1 MAAFLHDLAYRR
13 QTLLHEVTEFD
24 AIWQEV
30 QTACGIADH
39 GLVRT
44 DLARLKSD
52 LQSQRFTIGVFGLI
66 KRGKS
71 TLLNALLG
79 TEVSATHVTP
89 ETAVPVYVEHGDA
102 PRAEV
107 HLATGE
113 VREVAASEA
122 VEWTSQKHN
131 AGNRR
136 GVTHVRW
143 SLPSD
148 MLQHG
153 VRLVDTPGL
162 DDAEADELYTTRTI
176 QELDAADAGIVVFM
190 SPPTVGATEM
200 GFLRQ
205 VAEAHLKKTIIVAN
219 FYPQHYHDLETRQ
232 QVLDYVRT
240 RIAESAGIEDVKLH
254 PVCAQEAWEARQ
266 RGDVAGFEAA
276 GGAALLEAVEQVI
289 STHTGRRLLDR
300 VEEAL
305 DRAARIATAE
315 VDLRLRVLRGIDRT
329 EKNKLREHADR
340 LGQDDGDVELPIRRD
355 EIEGLKAQ
363 LHGLIHQSFIK
374 GRRAIDEAKS
384 VEELER
390 VLGRFTRE
398 VEVVTEN
405 SYRVL
410 RSRLAQVE
418 RDVDLDVDQSIASTL
433 VDVGAV
439 VPSSRVVRL
448 DEATTI
454 SARMQDTDIRS
465 AAVGG
470 LVAGSAGFM
479 LLGAALGPL
488 GIVAGALVGWH
499 VGETMRSGRE
509 LKPIREDVNRQ
520 LIEVSDELLAEF
532 DRRADHL
539 MLAIRESARRR
550 RRGFSSDLKHAIRL
564 AEHAGAD
571 VEGTRRAIELLEH
584 ASMKVP
590 TYRKPDAVVDIP
602 DTPETIATTPR
613 AAQTA

>member
-13 QTLLHEVTEFD
+13 QTLLHQVTEFD
-24 AIWQEV
+24 AIWQDV
-30 QTACGIADH
+30 QSACGIEEQ

-44 DLARLKSD
+44 DLARLDGD
-52 LQSQRFTIGVFGLI
+52 LSAQRFTIGVFGLI

-89 ETAVPVYVEHGDA
+89 ETAVPVYVEHGDQA
-102 PRAEV
+102 RTEV

-113 VREVAASEA
+113 VRELAPSEA
-122 VEWTSQKHN
+122 IEWTSQKHN

-143 SLPSD
+143 ALPSD
-148 MLQHG
+148 MLKHG

-190 SPPTVGATEM
+190 SPPSVGATEM
-200 GFLRQ
+200 SFLRQ
-205 VAEAHLKKTIIVAN
+205 VAEAHLRKTLIVAN

-232 QVLDYVRT
+232 QVLDYVTT
-240 RIAESAGIEDVKLH
+240 RIAETTGAEDVKLY

-266 RGDVAGFEAA
+266 RGDEAGFAAA
-276 GGAALLEAVEQVI
+276 GGTALLEAMEDVI

-305 DRAARIATAE
+305 DRAARVATAE
-315 VDLRLRVLRGIDRT
+315 IDLRLRVLGGIDRG
-329 EKNKLREHADR
+329 EKARLREHADK
-340 LGQDDGDVELPIRRD
+340 LGQDDGDVELPIRSD
-355 EIEGLKAQ
+355 EIEGLKAH
-363 LHGLIHQSFIK
+363 LRGLINQSFIK

-384 VEELER
+384 VEDLER

-410 RSRLAQVE
+410 RARLAQVE

-448 DEATTI
+448 DETTTI
-454 SARMQDTDIRS
+454 SARMSESDIRS

-470 LVAGSAGFM
+470 LLAGSAGFM
-479 LLGAALGPL
+479 ALGAALGPL

-499 VGETMRSGRE
+499 VGETMRSGRQ

-520 LIEVSDELLAEF
+520 LIEVSDELIAEF
-532 DRRADHL
+532 DRRAEHL

-550 RRGFSSDLKHAIRL
+550 RRGFSSDLRHAVRL
-564 AEHAGAD
+564 AERAGAD
-571 VEGTRRAIELLEH
+571 IEGTRKAIEILEQ
-584 ASMKVP
+584 AA
-590 TYRKPDAVVDIP
+590 RRIP
-602 DTPETIATTPR
+602 DYRMRHPDVDLDGD
-613 AAQTA
+613 AASAPKQTQPA